1 MRTKTVELKKLR
13 NISEKSVIENF
24 IWTSAR
30 ILLFFLLYA
39 ICSINITQ
47 NWIEQKTP
55 RWYRGAKSGLTTN
68 CSTSFSILYIY
79 ERTLR
84 RVHLP
89 VRSTWCDNLIPG
101 MAMWKQSLLTCALTV
116 AVAFEILSLWSYA
129 LRETMVPLPETVE
142 CRFPEYLAVMFSRC
156 DGCQKGQQICVS
168 SGHFLILK
176 RTKKLLVAK
185 SGE

>member
-129 LRETMVPLPETVE
+129 LRETMVPLPATVLKTV
-142 CRFPEYLAVMFSRC
+142 FPKYLAATFLRC
-156 DGCQKGQQICVS
+156 VGCQKSQQIFVP
-168 SGHFLILK
+168 SGQFLILE
-176 RTKKLLVAK
+176 RAK
-185 SGE
+185 NLRGLS